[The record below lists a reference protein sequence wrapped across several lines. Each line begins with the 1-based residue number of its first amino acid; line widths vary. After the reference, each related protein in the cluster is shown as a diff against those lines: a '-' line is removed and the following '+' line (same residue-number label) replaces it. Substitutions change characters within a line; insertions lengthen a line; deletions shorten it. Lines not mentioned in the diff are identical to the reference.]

1 MQAKSE
7 SPGLRN
13 RFRGESGVSLI
24 EIMIALTIL
33 SVVLLALGSLMFQVA
48 RHTRQSTAVAY
59 RSAVI
64 ESSTSWVQG
73 LPWDS
78 LPGIVGCTDS
88 LTTGLL
94 QYTRCVELVTAT
106 PNSRLTRIIISPSG
120 ALYAR
125 PDTVTVER
133 TKARSPSPF
142 TL

>member
-13 RFRGESGVSLI
+13 RFRGERGVSLI
-24 EIMIALTIL
+24 EIMIALSIL
-33 SVVLLALGSLMFQVA
+33 SVVLLALGSMMFQVA
-48 RHTRQSTAVAY
+48 RYARRSTAVTY
-59 RSAVI
+59 RSAAL

-94 QYTRCVELVTAT
+94 QYTRCVELVTTT
-106 PNSRLTRIIISPSG
+106 PNSRLARIIISPSG